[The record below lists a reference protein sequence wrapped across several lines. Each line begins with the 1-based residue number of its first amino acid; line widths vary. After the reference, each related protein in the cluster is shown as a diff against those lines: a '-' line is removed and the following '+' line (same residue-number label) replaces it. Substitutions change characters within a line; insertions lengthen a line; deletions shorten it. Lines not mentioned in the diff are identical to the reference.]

1 VTATD
6 TERFWDD
13 RAREHALFF
22 VDNRLDYR
30 SPDLE
35 SFWAGGEQALDGM
48 LAAVGAEVGEDD
60 CVVDIGCGVGRLT
73 RVLAHRARWVIGV
86 DVSAEMLARAAEL
99 NPGLANV
106 EWIHGDGRGLPGVA
120 DGSVDACVSHVVFQ
134 HIPDPAITLGYVR
147 EIGRVLHPGG
157 WAAFQVSTDPA
168 IHRPRGLAQRLRWR
182 AAAALRHGPRA
193 QEHPAWLG
201 SAVHLSEL
209 EHTARESGLAL
220 EQVLGAGT
228 QFTTVLA
235 RRR

>member
-1 VTATD
+1 VAATD
-6 TERFWDD
+6 PQRFWDE

-35 SFWAGGEQALDGM
+35 SFWAGGAEALDGM
-48 LAAVGAEVGEDD
+48 LGAVGAEVRAEDV
-60 CVVDIGCGVGRLT
+60 VVDIGCGVGRLT
-73 RVLAHRARWVIGV
+73 RVLAARARRVIGV
-86 DVSAEMLARAAEL
+86 DVSAEMLARAREL
-99 NPGLANV
+99 NPGLTHV
-106 EWIHGDGRGLPGVA
+106 EWIHGDGRGLPGVG

-134 HIPDPAITLGYVR
+134 HIPDPAVTLGYVC
-147 EIGRVLHPGG
+147 EMGRVLRPGG

-168 IHRPRGLAQRLRWR
+168 VHRPRGLATRLRWR
-182 AAAALRHGPRA
+182 AAAVLRRGPRA

-201 SAVHLSEL
+201 SAVTVPDLARTAEAAGLGL
-209 EHTARESGLAL
+209 ER
-220 EQVLGAGT
+220 VLGASS